1 VKAPDGGT
9 EAMVSMT
16 RWRLRPGRATSLV
29 RPKRNGGAADTAE
42 TPLSVWRCLLV
53 VTLASF
59 ALVITLAPAR
69 TALAQ
74 PRPDE
79 ARPTKR
85 IAFLFSDEAALPANL
100 DADRGL
106 RAGFAKDPSFEF
118 EYYVEYLDLA
128 RFGSEAYEQRLA
140 TVLSEKYAGRH
151 PDLIVCVGPRARWLQ
166 TERRARVDRP
176 G

>member
-1 VKAPDGGT
+1 MKAPDGRT
-9 EAMVSMT
+9 EAMVSKT

-29 RPKRNGGAADTAE
+29 RPKRNGGASDTAE
-42 TPLSVWRCLLV
+42 TLLAVWRRLLAVTLASFGLV
-53 VTLASF
+53 VTLA
-59 ALVITLAPAR
+59 AAR
-69 TALAQ
+69 TALAR
-74 PRPDE
+74 PEPDE

-85 IAFLFSDEAALPANL
+85 IAFLFSDESALPANL

-118 EYYVEYLDLA
+118 QYYTEYLDLA

-140 TVLSEKYAGRH
+140 AVLSEKYAGRRPH
-151 PDLIVCVGPRARWLQ
+151 LIVCVGQRARWLQ